1 MTDAQ
6 SFALAFG
13 ALALLIGA
21 YLALLERRSRR
32 LQRDIEELRRRP

>member
-13 ALALLIGA
+13 SIALLVGA

-32 LQRDIEELRRRP
+32 LQRQVEELRRRP

>member
-13 ALALLIGA
+13 GLALLLAA

-32 LQRDIEELRRRP
+32 LQARIEELRRRP